1 MSTVKVDLSE
11 GSYCIDISTGLL
23 SDPSAWP
30 DFLRYRQIVIITNTV
45 VAKWYL
51 QPLKSILPLSST
63 VLPIVIEDGEAQK
76 SLTVLDNIV
85 AKLLKN
91 HIQRNALI
99 VALGGG
105 VIGDLAGF
113 IAATYQRGID
123 FIQIPTTLL
132 AMVDA
137 AVGGKTA
144 VNHALGKNMIG
155 AFYQPKWVLIDPTVL
170 QTLPQR
176 QFTVAIAEILKYG
189 LIADALFYQWIQTH
203 LQQIKSRSNEDLS
216 YVIQRC
222 CEIKAAIVAQDETEQ
237 QGLRVILNYG
247 HTFAHAIEQIV
258 GYGKILHGE
267 AVAIGMCLALELQ
280 VRRGELPETDLTA
293 LKTSLQQVGLPT
305 ELPLACDEKTMLAAM
320 RRDKKNTSEQIKLVL
335 LSHVGKAILVE
346 LPTSKIFAK

>member
-1 MSTVKVDLSE
+1 MGTVRVDLSE
-11 GSYCIDISTGLL
+11 EFYCIDISAGLL

-30 DFLRYRQIVIITNTV
+30 DFVRYRQIIIITNTV

-51 QPLKSILPLSST
+51 QSLTSILSQNST

-76 SLTVLDNIV
+76 SLAVLDNV
-85 AKLLKN
+85 VTKLIEN
-91 HIQRNALI
+91 HIRRHALI

-105 VIGDLAGF
+105 VIGDLSGF

-176 QFTVAIAEILKYG
+176 QFAAAIAEILKYG
-189 LIADALFYQWIQTH
+189 LVADAVFYQWIQTH
-203 LQQIKSRSNEDLS
+203 LQQIKSHSNEHLS

-222 CEIKAAIVAQDETEQ
+222 CEIKAAIVVQDETER
-237 QGLRVILNYG
+237 QGLRSTLNYG
-247 HTFAHAIEQIV
+247 HTFAHAIEHIV

-267 AVAIGMCLALELQ
+267 AVAIGMCLAMALQ
-280 VRRGELPETDLTA
+280 VRRGELTETDLTI
-293 LKTSLQQVGLPT
+293 LKTGLQQVGLPT
-305 ELPLACDEKTMLAAM
+305 ELPLACDEKNHA
-320 RRDKKNTSEQIKLVL
+320 S
-335 LSHVGKAILVE
+335 SHA
-346 LPTSKIFAK
+346 SR